1 MWGMRAGPQL
11 RADTMSLRPASLPV
25 LISEQLERVRRG
37 TLSPAFASPGIGSG
51 RGVAPDDP
59 GVEVLT

>member
-11 RADTMSLRPASLPV
+11 RADTMSPRSASLPV

-51 RGVAPDDP
+51 GVWHPMT

>member
-11 RADTMSLRPASLPV
+11 RADTMSPRPASLPV

-37 TLSPAFASPGIGSG
+37 TASPTLASREFGWG
-51 RGVAPDDP
+51 GVGHPMTPAWKY
-59 GVEVLT
+59 